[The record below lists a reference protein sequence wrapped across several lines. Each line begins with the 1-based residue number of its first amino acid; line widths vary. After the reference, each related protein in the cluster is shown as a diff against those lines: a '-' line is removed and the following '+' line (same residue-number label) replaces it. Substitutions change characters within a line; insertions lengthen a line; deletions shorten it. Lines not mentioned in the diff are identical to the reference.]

1 MTLDCARSKI
11 IATMSFHSDSTTGG
25 PQSPG
30 SFQDPLHI
38 AVQPAGKVQSA
49 EQEAHSDPPSEAP
62 SPRRAPSSPTN
73 SEELAAL
80 AHDQEEGVA
89 TTPLGTLA
97 HNHLAFAPVALA
109 QYHNIAERLADNN
122 VFRLLRSPA
131 PIRVWVYRSLLK
143 ETRLWERWNRTSSSE
158 GNMAQTHAQGGPPH
172 EEAYEESIDSSEY
185 DTIQAR
191 PYLTRLRLALAPY
204 TVHFRNPGYMR
215 DETLRMLERD
225 VVKKTLEDSRKR
237 LELREELGLSW
248 EFWDDLAAVLKAAIP
263 SLEKRCFAQPDPAAP
278 EYEGL
283 SGPLIA
289 SYSPSLLRDL
299 ERLNQIV
306 CVARNVL
313 VQGERTQ
320 NLAAERLFDKDIFNL
335 VNVCVRV
342 TARGYDGEAG
352 TQDEDKWQGVIN
364 AYKKLLITCLQF
376 LNNLIAR
383 NEQRKLMLWIEL
395 FDSHLDNELPNFAD
409 MKYRMDEFAP
419 KDQDAPPEEPLP
431 DHHQPARSLDTFKI
445 PQQPASSPFLLY
457 IGETGNEVKKAL
469 MQHGAK
475 AGANEIA
482 AECRRRWQT
491 MGEDEKNVS
500 FPPDLKFNSPD
511 PISEMEHA
519 LRRRR
524 RPLPRSN
531 HTVHHLQKGRRP
543 ARKERRERP
552 GPRQKYQP
560 AASRSRPHALLDR
573 YEPRWLLARRGRRAA
588 AHTPD
593 RRLAARPQHQAVAP
607 GR

>member
-1 MTLDCARSKI
+1 VVQFIDKTSAAPPPLMTLERRLCKN
-11 IATMSFHSDSTTGG
+11 IATMSFHSDSTSGGSQPGLEDEETLRLDDETLRRTGERIDLSDPSNESNESLLDG
-25 PQSPG
+25 LDIDTPQGHLQLPRRAPQPPGLYRRPRSPTALG
-30 SFQDPLHI
+30 SPTAALSPLSRS
-38 AVQPAGKVQSA
+38 ASPAQY
-49 EQEAHSDPPSEAP
+49 SDPPSEAP
-62 SPRRAPSSPTN
+62 SSPSSP
-73 SEELAAL
+73 SSPAPAR
-80 AHDQEEGVA
+80 D
-89 TTPLGTLA
+89 
-97 HNHLAFAPVALA
+97 HLAFAPVALA
-109 QYHNIAERLADNN
+109 QYHNIQEKLADNN

-131 PIRVWVYRSLLK
+131 PIRVWVYRSLLR
-143 ETRLWERWNRTSSSE
+143 ETRLWDEWSRKSNVDR
-158 GNMAQTHAQGGPPH
+158 NMAQTQSRGESPMDDV
-172 EEAYEESIDSSEY
+172 YEESVDSSEY

-204 TVHFRNPGYMR
+204 TVHFRNPGYIR

-299 ERLNQIV
+299 ERLNQLV

-409 MKYRMDEFAP
+409 MKYRMDEFKP
-419 KDQDAPPEEPLP
+419 QDQDAPPQEPMP
-431 DHHQPARSLDTFKI
+431 EHQQPARSLDTFKI

-469 MQHGAK
+469 MQHGDK

-491 MGEDEKNVS
+491 MGEDEKNVRNPES
-500 FPPDLKFNSPD
+500 L
-511 PISEMEHA
+511 I
-519 LRRRR
+519 
-524 RPLPRSN
+524 
-531 HTVHHLQKGRRP
+531 
-543 ARKERRERP
+543 
-552 GPRQKYQP
+552 
-560 AASRSRPHALLDR
+560 
-573 YEPRWLLARRGRRAA
+573 
-588 AHTPD
+588 
-593 RRLAARPQHQAVAP
+593 
-607 GR
+607 